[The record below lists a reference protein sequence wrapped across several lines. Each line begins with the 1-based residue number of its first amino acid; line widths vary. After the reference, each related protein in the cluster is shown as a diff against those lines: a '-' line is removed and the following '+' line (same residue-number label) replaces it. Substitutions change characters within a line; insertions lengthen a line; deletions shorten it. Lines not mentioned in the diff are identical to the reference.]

1 MADAFYPV
9 ITAGVT
15 PPPPRDQESFVQY
28 ALRSYRGVET
38 PAAAPG
44 TTTRRG
50 FNAEAEHTARADAA
64 LLAEHDE
71 NGIHATI
78 KLARA
83 FFFVDYDGSA
93 YTISDESED
102 RGTLH
107 GTSSIAT
114 VTKEATTGRIKIVL
128 TTAMPTA
135 DMWLEDVIED
145 EDAVDTDAVL
155 CLLHSVTSSTTF
167 YVERWMGDS
176 ASSGMVKA
184 HGSFRFAVGA
194 G

>member
-1 MADAFYPV
+1 MSDALYPV
-9 ITAGVT
+9 LSAGAT
-15 PPPPRDQESFVQY
+15 PPPPRDQDGFVQY
-28 ALRSYRGVET
+28 ALRSFRGVES
-38 PAAAPG
+38 PAAAPS

-114 VTKEATTGRIKIVL
+114 VTKQATTGRIKIAL
-128 TTAMPTA
+128 TTALPTT
-135 DMWLEDVIED
+135 DIWLEDLIED
-145 EDAVDTDAVL
+145 EDAVDTDAVQ
-155 CLLHSVTSSTTF
+155 CLLSSVTDASTF

-176 ASSGMVKA
+176 ATGGMIKA